1 MIIKKISYKD
11 GDINDFV
18 ADEILMEAKR
28 AVQENSYG
36 VGGALLDIKNGKVI
50 KTMHNQVIAN
60 ETSDE
65 KSRLQD
71 PTAHGERQLV
81 DWYFE
86 NRYQLKLPEPEQILV
101 VTTLDPCL
109 MCTGSILSA
118 GFKVIVVALDDHAGI
133 NWDASY
139 TFKPLEGVVQE
150 EAKENFIYPAV
161 EGDSS
166 RTGYGNVLIFG
177 NKTLNQTMT
186 NQCLAAFNEGAN
198 KARVIVKDEIPAVE
212 LKDISI
218 EMPAD
223 IVKVLTEAY
232 PKALSYKTASGTSIP
247 DEGLAQI
254 LIEEANLDRQYGG
267 DGDAVAFIDIFGNL
281 LMCQGGKKA
290 VSPIQSAFMRTA
302 RAYQRV
308 RYELTDKSN
317 DALYYLCDP
326 SQGTFVFVRG
336 FDKSAQSFADLG
348 AYGSTMLNT
357 PGEHNLQY
365 IMPRISHEELLS
377 YIAGMPERYSKI
389 IKPELVE
396 NEVLRKLVEK
406 GLED

>member
-1 MIIKKISYKD
+1 MIIEKISYKD

-150 EAKENFIYPAV
+150 EAIENFIYSC
-161 EGDSS
+161 G
-166 RTGYGNVLIFG
+166 
-177 NKTLNQTMT
+177 
-186 NQCLAAFNEGAN
+186 
-198 KARVIVKDEIPAVE
+198 
-212 LKDISI
+212 
-218 EMPAD
+218 
-223 IVKVLTEAY
+223 
-232 PKALSYKTASGTSIP
+232 
-247 DEGLAQI
+247 
-254 LIEEANLDRQYGG
+254 
-267 DGDAVAFIDIFGNL
+267 
-281 LMCQGGKKA
+281 
-290 VSPIQSAFMRTA
+290 
-302 RAYQRV
+302 
-308 RYELTDKSN
+308 
-317 DALYYLCDP
+317 
-326 SQGTFVFVRG
+326 
-336 FDKSAQSFADLG
+336 
-348 AYGSTMLNT
+348 
-357 PGEHNLQY
+357 
-365 IMPRISHEELLS
+365 
-377 YIAGMPERYSKI
+377 
-389 IKPELVE
+389 
-396 NEVLRKLVEK
+396 
-406 GLED
+406 